1 MNTIRIRD
9 YTVGPTEGFIFDTN
23 VWIFLFGPI
32 ASKDRQKQQTYSSLL
47 SQILSRKAGLYV
59 TSLVIAEYINSV
71 LRICFKSW
79 IHEDYTNRKNADFKV
94 DYRPT
99 DHYLNSLEEVKD
111 QVKEILKCALPRTD
125 DFHRIDISN
134 LLSNLD
140 SNCDYNDAYL
150 VKCCEE
156 GNFKLVSDDKDMQN
170 INSRITLLTK

>member
-1 MNTIRIRD
+1 MNTIKIRD
-9 YTVGPTEGFIFDTN
+9 YTVGPTEGFVFDTN

-32 ASKDRQKQQTYSSLL
+32 AGKDLHKQRVYSSLL

-59 TSLVIAEYINSV
+59 TSLVIAEYINRV
-71 LRICFKSW
+71 LRICYTNW
-79 IHEDYTNRKNADFKV
+79 RHEDKIGRQNADFKM
-94 DYRPT
+94 DYRNT
-99 DHYLNSLEEVKD
+99 DHYQNSLTEVKD
-111 QVKEILKCALPRTD
+111 QVREILKCAMPRTD
-125 DFHRIDISN
+125 DFHRIEINS

-140 SNCDYNDAYL
+140 SYCDYNDAYL

>member
-1 MNTIRIRD
+1 MNTIKIRD

-23 VWIFLFGPI
+23 VWIFIFGPI
-32 ASKDRQKQQTYSSLL
+32 AGKERHKQQAYSSLL

-59 TSLVIAEYINSV
+59 TSLVIAEYINCV
-71 LRICFKSW
+71 LRICFKNW
-79 IHEDYTNRKNADFKV
+79 VHDDFINRRNADFKV

-99 DHYLNSLEEVKD
+99 DHYQESLKEVKN
-111 QVKEILKCALPRTD
+111 QVKDILKCATPRTD
-125 DFHRIDISN
+125 DFHRIDMGN

-140 SNCDYNDAYL
+140 SRCDYNDAYI

-156 GNFKLVSDDKDMQN
+156 GNFKLVSDDKDMQD